1 MRNLSTTIATYP
13 DRASAEKDWH
23 VIEESA
29 KAETIDMADAAL
41 VVRDPDGGVTTVDR
55 LSHHGWGKG
64 AVAGAVVGILWP
76 PTLLAGAVTG
86 AASGG
91 LIARLNRSLDKGN
104 IKDLGK
110 VMEPGEIA
118 LVVLT
123 TEDSL
128 EVLNLLLGGAT
139 KVVTKAS
146 ASAEEVQQ
154 ALAADAADA
163 DSAE

>member
-13 DRASAEKDWH
+13 DRTSAEKDWH
-23 VIEESA
+23 AIEDSA

-41 VVRDPDGGVTTVDR
+41 VVCDSDGGVTTVDR

-91 LIARLNRSLDKGN
+91 LIARLNRSLDRGN

-110 VMEPGEIA
+110 VMSPGEIA

-139 KVVTKAS
+139 KVVTRAS

-154 ALAADAADA
+154 ALAAEP
-163 DSAE
+163 DSPE

>member
-1 MRNLSTTIATYP
+1 MKNLSTTIATYP
-13 DRASAEKDWH
+13 DQASAEKDWH
-23 VIEESA
+23 VIEDSA
-29 KAETIDMADAAL
+29 QAGTLDMADAAL
-41 VVRDPDGGVTTVDR
+41 VVRDANGEVTTVDR

-76 PTLLAGAVTG
+76 PTLLAGAIGG

-91 LIARLNRSLDKGN
+91 LLARLNRSLDRGN

-110 VMEPGEIA
+110 VMDSGEVA

-139 KVVTKAS
+139 KVMTKAS

-154 ALAADAADA
+154 ALAAEDDAA
-163 DSAE
+163 E

>member
-1 MRNLSTTIATYP
+1 MPPWS
-13 DRASAEKDWH
+13 SAMPRE
-23 VIEESA
+23 
-29 KAETIDMADAAL
+29 
-41 VVRDPDGGVTTVDR
+41 VTTVDR

-64 AVAGAVVGILWP
+64 AVAGAVVGLLWP
-76 PTLLAGAVTG
+76 PTLLAGAVGG

-91 LIARLNRSLDKGN
+91 LLARLNRSLDRGN

-110 VMEPGEIA
+110 VMDSGEVA

-139 KVVTKAS
+139 KVMTKAS

-154 ALAADAADA
+154 ALAAEDDAADQ
-163 DSAE
+163 

>member
-1 MRNLSTTIATYP
+1 MKNLSTTIATYP
-13 DRASAEKDWH
+13 DQASAEKDWH
-23 VIEESA
+23 VIEDSA
-29 KAETIDMADAAL
+29 QAGTLDMADAAL
-41 VVRDPDGGVTTVDR
+41 VVRDANGEVTTVDR

-76 PTLLAGAVTG
+76 PTLLAGAIGG

-91 LIARLNRSLDKGN
+91 LLARLNRSLDRGN

-110 VMEPGEIA
+110 VMDSGEVA

-139 KVVTKAS
+139 KVMTKAS

-154 ALAADAADA
+154 ALAAEDDA
-163 DSAE
+163 DQ

>member
-1 MRNLSTTIATYP
+1 
-13 DRASAEKDWH
+13 
-23 VIEESA
+23 
-29 KAETIDMADAAL
+29 
-41 VVRDPDGGVTTVDR
+41 
-55 LSHHGWGKG
+55 
-64 AVAGAVVGILWP
+64 VVGILWP

-91 LIARLNRSLDKGN
+91 LIARLNRSLDRGN

-110 VMEPGEIA
+110 VMSPGEIA

-139 KVVTKAS
+139 KVVTRAS

-154 ALAADAADA
+154 ALAAEE
-163 DSAE
+163 DSTE